1 MIIKSLNNVLGHTEK
16 TRFVAKKFDK
26 LANRYENNRISGW
39 YKANGQILLNNLCQ
53 TRRATVL
60 DIGCATGWFLR
71 QAAKKNLIQEGI
83 GIDISPQM
91 VKIAKGLTYKEK
103 CLNLTFINEDWE
115 KFEFDTLKK
124 QKFDVVVCAHT
135 FHYFNDPIRSLD
147 KILSLLNN
155 RGIFFLMDRDITD
168 SVSTR
173 IWEKIHRHILGDIVS
188 FYSADEIKCMMVK
201 VGFANVNKLRR
212 VKRLLWKKKVFTSLV
227 VFIGLK
233 DNSVI
238 VESHLDAAG
247 VHHKQGL

>member
-1 MIIKSLNNVLGHTEK
+1 MIIKSLNNVQSHTEQ
-16 TRFVAKKFDK
+16 TRSVAKNFDQ

-39 YKANGQILLNNLCQ
+39 YKATGEILLKNLCQ
-53 TRRATVL
+53 TPRATIL

-91 VKIAKGLTYKEK
+91 VKIAKGLTDKEK
-103 CLNLTFINEDWE
+103 SCNLTFISEDWE

-124 QKFDVVVCAHT
+124 PKFDAVVCAHS

-155 RGIFFLMDRDITD
+155 RGILYLLDRDITN

-173 IWEKIHRHILGDIVS
+173 IGDKIHRHILGDIIS
-188 FYSADEIKCMMVK
+188 FYSADEIKSMMVK
-201 VGFANVNKLRR
+201 VGFASVNKLHR
-212 VKRLLWKKKVFTSLV
+212 VKRLFWEKKVFTSLV
-227 VFIGLK
+227 VFVGFK
-233 DNSVI
+233 DNPVI
-238 VESHLDAAG
+238 VESSP
-247 VHHKQGL
+247 